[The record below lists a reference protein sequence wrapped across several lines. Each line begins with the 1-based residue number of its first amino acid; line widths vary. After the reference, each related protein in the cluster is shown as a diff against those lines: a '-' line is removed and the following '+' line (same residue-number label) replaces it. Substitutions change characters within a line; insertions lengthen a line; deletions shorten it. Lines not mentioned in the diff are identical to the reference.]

1 VPDTA
6 DVQENEC
13 FGAFEEKMERAS
25 TLIRW
30 TIATLGSLLAL
41 AIYVPLGGSLWLVA
55 LVRAIIAFAFAVF
68 AAAIRTSS
76 YVNPATLFA
85 LKKAVE
91 FFPKG
96 ISTIITNFMAMG
108 RGNPNTV
115 TAAELRIDYRE
126 LTTNIVLAA
135 VFYAAMELYF
145 HGRLLQKFV
154 LNVRGSD
161 ALVWI
166 AVALAVLIVIR
177 LFGRGK
183 ASVVLAASIVLTAYL
198 VEHSPQV
205 VHATADWIQD
215 AIKSMIRPY
224 GFDLRLERW
233 RIGATIAQ
241 TSALLVAAIGTIF
254 VIGILVVGTISDF
267 FPWLDSDKANKAL
280 AGKRN
285 SSNSNVVRAKI
296 Q

>member
-1 VPDTA
+1 
-6 DVQENEC
+6 
-13 FGAFEEKMERAS
+13 MERAS

-41 AIYVPLGGSLWLVA
+41 AIYVPLGGALWLVA

-68 AAAIRTSS
+68 AAAIKTSS
-76 YVNPATLFA
+76 HVNPVTLFA

-96 ISTIITNFMAMG
+96 ISTIITNFLAMG
-108 RGNPNTV
+108 RGNPTTATV
-115 TAAELRIDYRE
+115 AELHIDYRE
-126 LTTNIVLAA
+126 LTTNAVLAA
-135 VFYAAMELYF
+135 VFFAAMELYF
-145 HGRLLQKFV
+145 HGRHLPKFV
-154 LNVRGSD
+154 LSVRGSE

-183 ASVVLAASIVLTAYL
+183 ASVVLAASIVLTTYL

-215 AIKSMIRPY
+215 TIKSNVRPY

-241 TSALLVAAIGTIF
+241 TSALLVAAIGTMF
-254 VIGILVVGTISDF
+254 VTGILVVGTISDF
-267 FPWLDSDKANKAL
+267 FPWLGSDEANKAL
-280 AGKRN
+280 DGKRN

>member
-1 VPDTA
+1 
-6 DVQENEC
+6 
-13 FGAFEEKMERAS
+13 
-25 TLIRW
+25 
-30 TIATLGSLLAL
+30 
-41 AIYVPLGGSLWLVA
+41 
-55 LVRAIIAFAFAVF
+55 
-68 AAAIRTSS
+68 
-76 YVNPATLFA
+76 
-85 LKKAVE
+85 
-91 FFPKG
+91 
-96 ISTIITNFMAMG
+96 
-108 RGNPNTV
+108 
-115 TAAELRIDYRE
+115 
-126 LTTNIVLAA
+126 
-135 VFYAAMELYF
+135 MELYF

-154 LNVRGSD
+154 LSVRGSD

-254 VIGILVVGTISDF
+254 VTGILVVGTISDF
-267 FPWLDSDKANKAL
+267 FPWPGSDEANKAL